1 MVHNNSFIKE
11 SFLIFYIVMVPRFYE
26 VRKRTVDD
34 GEQLG
39 EEESREDDEDEVE
52 VSYCTIDS
60 NLIMSAQFT
69 KRCLQLCCC

>member
-60 NLIMSAQFT
+60 NLIMNAQFT
-69 KRCLQLCCC
+69 KTCLQLCCC